1 MSKYEELS
9 VERKKLQKEGL
20 IPEWYI
26 TPGYQMFK
34 EKYEYK
40 VEGRSVR
47 GQFERLAKT
56 AAKHLE
62 KIGLEEIAYNKF
74 FDLLWKGYLSPSTP
88 VLANM
93 GTDRGLPISCSG
105 NVIHD
110 SIDGFYSSLRECAI
124 LSKYGFGTASYLGY
138 IRPRGASISDGN
150 KASGVVPVFKDFVTM
165 TRNVSQGGV
174 RRGAWAGYLPI
185 EHEDFDELVDY
196 ISANPDDANVGWCV
210 SDDFTKKL
218 NEGSYEETRR
228 YQKALK
234 LKMVTGKGYWFFND
248 KANRQVPESYIK
260 NNLTVKAP
268 QLCCEITLFS
278 DFDHTYSCVLS
289 NINLAKYDEWKDT
302 DAVYWALI
310 FLDCVIEEFLTK
322 ARNISGLEKIVR
334 FTEKG
339 RAIGLGV
346 CGLHTYMQDNS
357 IVFDSLESQFKM
369 LEMFGYI
376 EKETKRASKFLAE
389 QLGEP
394 EWCEDLGI
402 RNTHTMT
409 CPPTKSTSLLMAGV
423 SEGINPNP
431 SNTYIQQ
438 TAAGEIDRIN
448 PSLVKLMKDRNKF
461 TTEEISKI
469 VDDEGSV
476 QKVDWLNEHEKK
488 VFKTAFELDQS
499 VLLRYA
505 ALRNK
510 HVDQWQSVNLFI
522 PSDSPEEY
530 ISELHEDMFN
540 NENILGSYYIYSKSG
555 YSHSNK
561 IKTCEACQ

>member
-9 VERKKLQKEGL
+9 IERKKLQKEGL

-34 EKYEYK
+34 EKYEYE
-40 VEGRSVR
+40 VEGGNVK
-47 GQFERLAKT
+47 GQFERIAKT
-56 AAKHLE
+56 AAKHLS
-62 KIGLEEIAYNKF
+62 KINLEEVAYDKF
-74 FDLLWKGYLSPSTP
+74 FNLLWRGWLSPSTP

-93 GTDRGLPISCSG
+93 GTSRGLPVSCAG
-105 NVIHD
+105 GVIHD
-110 SIDGFYSSLRECAI
+110 SIDGFYSALRECAI
-124 LSKYGFGTASYLGY
+124 LSKQGFGTSSYLGY
-138 IRPRGASISDGN
+138 IRPRGSSISVGG
-150 KASGVVPVFKDFVTM
+150 KADGVVPVFKKFVQM
-165 TRNVSQGGV
+165 TRDVSQCSI
-174 RRGAWAGYLPI
+174 RRGAWAGYLPV
-185 EHEDFDELVDY
+185 EHDDFDELVDY
-196 ISANPDDANVGWCV
+196 IYNNPDDANIGWCI
-210 SDDFTKKL
+210 SDSFINKL
-218 NEGSYEETRR
+218 NNNSYEETRR
-228 YQKALK
+228 YQKILK
-234 LKMVTGKGYWFFND
+234 LKMVTGKGYLFFID
-248 KANRQVPESYIK
+248 RANRHSPEIYKK
-260 NNLTVKAP
+260 NNLSIKASN
-268 QLCCEITLFS
+268 LCCEISLFS
-278 DFDHTYSCVLS
+278 DFQHSFSCVLS
-289 NINLAKYDEWKDT
+289 NMNLDKYDEWKDT
-302 DAVYWALI
+302 DSVYWATI
-310 FLDCVIEEFLTK
+310 FLDCVIEEFLEK
-322 ARNISGLEKIVR
+322 ARKISGLENIVR

-346 CGLHTYMQDNS
+346 CGLHTYMQNNS
-357 IVFDSLESQFKM
+357 IIFDSLECQFKM
-369 LEMFGYI
+369 VEMFKYM
-376 EKETKRASKFLAE
+376 EQETKKASKYLAE

-394 EWCEDLGI
+394 EWCKGFNT
-402 RNTHTMT
+402 RNTHNMA

-448 PSLVKLMKDRNKF
+448 PSLVKIMKDRNKF

-488 VFKTAFELDQS
+488 VFKTAFEIDQS